1 MSDLLIWDSI
11 ELIPKQKKTILWSGF
26 NDFLDKDLISILDLI
41 EENQE
46 SIRKTYLKWSYDLAE
61 KKVFNIPVKDHFEI
75 KPNFSFWWL
84 SSFTE
89 KCNFSKSPQIDNI
102 IKLIALT
109 QWKDFSKIKSIEVVS
124 KNKAL
129 IKALQKLSEQHSI
142 NFFSNKKS
150 FELPSIHVPHLLK
163 SIVWFISHL
172 CKIRYLRGVGIDL
185 WRKSSANLTIFSYLA
200 NLSNKHLELFEHKS
214 NFWSNFPNKI
224 IDEGNDINWLHIFT
238 PSKQIPNTKEASKIL
253 TCFNKSKT
261 GEVHVFLESFLN
273 YRIMLQAIKDWV
285 AIRKIGSKVR
295 NSLLQDDF
303 LLQLMVDDWNKTFYG
318 IDSIN
323 NCLNLNLFEAAMESV
338 PNQKLGLYLHE
349 NQSWEMGLIHSWRKF
364 NHGEIVGVP
373 HSTTRFWDLR
383 YANDERIHKKQSQN
397 CYPKPD
403 CIAINGEA
411 QKNYF
416 EKINYPDS
424 ELKLVEAL
432 RFFHLETKK
441 EYVSDHEYKKNND
454 FVLILGDYL
463 LENNEQL
470 IEMLKSAAALLKSNL
485 NFIFK
490 PHPACMVPKSKFIG
504 LNVEINEDDIVNLLS
519 RSTIAVSSNVTTAAL
534 DVYFHG
540 IPLACIIN
548 PNKLNLSPML
558 EIDKTVFVKTHQDL
572 AKKISAAISRYQT
585 INVKAN
591 DFFELDSSMQKWL
604 SFIGSKLD
612 SQTSSNKDIL

>member
-1 MSDLLIWDSI
+1 MSDLLIWDSTK
-11 ELIPKQKKTILWSGF
+11 PVPQHKKIILWCGF
-26 NDFLDKDLISILDLI
+26 NISSDRDLISILDLI
-41 EENQE
+41 EENPE
-46 SIRKTYLKWSYDLAE
+46 SIRKTYLRWSYDLAE
-61 KKVFNIPVKDHFEI
+61 KEVFNIPVKDHFEI

-84 SSFTE
+84 SAFTE

-109 QWKDFSKIKSIEVVS
+109 QWKDFSKIKSIEVES

-129 IKALQKLSEQHSI
+129 VRALQKLSEQNSI
-142 NFFSNKKS
+142 NFFSHKKS
-150 FELPSIHVPHLLK
+150 FEFPGIPVPHLLK
-163 SIVWFISHL
+163 SMAWLISHL

-200 NLSNKHLELFEHKS
+200 NLNNKHLELFEHKS

-224 IDEGNDINWLHIFT
+224 IDGGNDINWLHIFT
-238 PSKQIPNTKEASKIL
+238 PSKQVPNTKEASKIL
-253 TCFNKSKT
+253 TFFNKSKA

-273 YRIMLQAIKDWV
+273 YRIMLQAIKDWLT
-285 AIRKIGSKVR
+285 IRKIGSKVS

-318 IDSIN
+318 IDAIN
-323 NCLNLNLFEAAMESV
+323 NCLNLNLFLAAMESAS
-338 PNQKLGLYLHE
+338 NQKLGLYLQE
-349 NQSWEMGLIHSWRKF
+349 NQSWEMSLIHSWRKF

-383 YANDERIHKKQSQN
+383 YANDERIHKKQSKN
-397 CYPKPD
+397 CYPKPNY
-403 CIAINGEA
+403 IAINGEA

-416 EKINYPDS
+416 KEIRYPDS

-432 RFFHLETKK
+432 RFFHLEDKK
-441 EYVSDHEYKKNND
+441 EYVAKLEEKENND
-454 FVLILGDYL
+454 SVLVLGDYL

-470 IEMLKSAAALLKSNL
+470 IEMLKSAAVLLPSNL

-490 PHPACMVPKSKFIG
+490 PHPACMVPKSKFME
-504 LNVEINEDDIVNLLS
+504 LNVEINEENIVNLLS

-540 IPLACIIN
+540 IPLACIID
-548 PNKLNLSPML
+548 PYKLNLSPML
-558 EIDKTVFVKTHQDL
+558 EIDKTVFVKTNQDL
-572 AKKISAAISRYQT
+572 AKKISSAISRHQA
-585 INVKAN
+585 INVKAD
-591 DFFELDSSMQKWL
+591 DFFELDSSMPRWL
-604 SFIGSKLD
+604 TFIGSKLD
-612 SQTSSNKDIL
+612 SQTSLNKDIL

>member
-11 ELIPKQKKTILWSGF
+11 ELIPKHKKTILWSRF
-26 NDFLDKDLISILDLI
+26 NVSLDEDLISILDLI

-46 SIRKTYLKWSYDLAE
+46 SIRKTYLRWSYDLAE
-61 KKVFNIPVKDHFEI
+61 KEVFNIPVKDHFEI

-84 SSFTE
+84 SAFTE

-102 IKLIALT
+102 IKLIALI
-109 QWKDFSKIKSIEVVS
+109 QWKDFNKIKSIEVVS

-129 IKALQKLSEQHSI
+129 IQALQKLSEQHSI
-142 NFFSNKKS
+142 DFFSHKKS
-150 FELPSIHVPHLLK
+150 FEFPSIPVPHLLK
-163 SIVWFISHL
+163 SMAWFISHL
-172 CKIRYLRGVGIDL
+172 FKIRYLRGVGIDL

-224 IDEGNDINWLHIFT
+224 IGGGNDINWLHIFT
-238 PSKQIPNTKEASKIL
+238 PSKQIPNAKEASKIL

-273 YRIMLQAIKDWV
+273 YRIMLQAIKDWLT
-285 AIRKIGSKVR
+285 IRKIGSKVR

-338 PNQKLGLYLHE
+338 SNQTLGLYLQE
-349 NQSWEMGLIHSWRKF
+349 NQSWEMGLIHFWRKF

-383 YANDERIHKKQSQN
+383 YANDERIHKKQSKN

-403 CIAINGEA
+403 YIAINGEA

-416 EKINYPDS
+416 KEMHYPDS
-424 ELKLVEAL
+424 ELMLVEAL
-432 RFFHLETKK
+432 RFFHLESKK
-441 EYVSDHEYKKNND
+441 EYVSGLEYKQSNHSI
-454 FVLILGDYL
+454 LILGDYL

-470 IEMLKSAAALLKSNL
+470 IEMLKSAAALLPSNL

-490 PHPACMVPKSKFIG
+490 PHPACMVPKSKFMG
-504 LNVEINEDDIVNLLS
+504 LNVEIKEENIVNLLS

-540 IPLACIIN
+540 IPLACIID

-572 AKKISAAISRYQT
+572 AKKISSAISRYQA
-585 INVKAN
+585 INVKAD
-591 DFFELDSSMQKWL
+591 DFFELDSSMPRWL

-612 SQTSSNKDIL
+612 SQTSLNKDIL